1 MLLAD
6 TKNDSKIKKPTKNVS
21 TIGHIDHG
29 KTTLTSAITKV
40 CSERNL
46 GKYHSYD
53 QIDSAKEERARG
65 ITINAAHITYETE
78 KFFYIH
84 TDCPGHADY
93 VKNCIVGTSATD
105 IAILVISAADGVMP
119 QTKEHIILVSRT
131 KVPHVVVYLNKMDVL
146 EKSGDTM
153 LAALVEEEV
162 RDLLS
167 KNGYNNPIFIEG
179 TAFGACNDD
188 TGEYGKPSVAKLL
201 EILDSIPAAKKDPSA
216 PLTMQVEDTCSIT
229 GRGTVATG
237 RILQGTARIGDNIE
251 VIGGPHVI
259 KTVITSIEMFRS
271 SVTMATPGDDI
282 GLLLRGGFK
291 RGKGDHSIARGMLV
305 CAPGTIRTATKARC
319 EMYVLSSDDGGRRTG
334 FHVKYSPQMFIRSGN
349 VTISIDE
356 IADQDILNPGE
367 LASVVFSLQRPTPL
381 KEGDSVIFREGGRTI
396 AAGVISEI
404 L

>member
-1 MLLAD
+1 MLLSNI
-6 TKNDSKIKKPTKNVS
+6 KNTATAKKPTKNVS

-40 CSERNL
+40 SSEHNL

-53 QIDSAKEERARG
+53 QIDSAKEEKARG
-65 ITINAAHITYETE
+65 ITINAAHITYETND
-78 KFFYIH
+78 FFYIH

-146 EKSGDTM
+146 EKTGDTM
-153 LAALVEEEV
+153 LAELVEEEV
-162 RDLLS
+162 KDLLS
-167 KNGYNNPIFIEG
+167 KNGYNNPTFIKG
-179 TAFGACNDD
+179 AAFAACNDD
-188 TGEYGKPSVAKLL
+188 TSEYGKPSIQQLL
-201 EILDSIPAAKKDPSA
+201 NVLDSIPASQKDPSA

-237 RILQGTARIGDNIE
+237 RILQGTAKIGDVIE
-251 VIGGPHVI
+251 VIGGPETI
-259 KTVITSIEMFRS
+259 KTVITSMEMFRS
-271 SVTMATPGDDI
+271 TVTVATPGDDV

-291 RGKGDHSIARGMLV
+291 RGKGEHSIARGMLI
-305 CAPGTIRTATKARC
+305 CAPGVIKTANKAVC
-319 EMYVLSSDDGGRRTG
+319 EMYVLSAEDGGRRTG

-349 VTISIDE
+349 VTISIEE

-367 LASVVFSLQRPTPL
+367 LATVTFSLQRPTPL

-396 AAGVISEI
+396 AAGVITGI